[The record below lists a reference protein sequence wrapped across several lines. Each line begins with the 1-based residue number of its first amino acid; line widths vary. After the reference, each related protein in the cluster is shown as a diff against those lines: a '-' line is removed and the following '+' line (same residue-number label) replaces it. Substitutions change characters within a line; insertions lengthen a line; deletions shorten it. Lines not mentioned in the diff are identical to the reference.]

1 MPRYFFHIRSSD
13 GIIQDPDGTELPDI
27 VAARMEAELSA
38 RDLLADLL
46 RQGIRLDGQMF
57 EISDSDGKVLETLP
71 FRKVLRL

>member
-27 VAARMEAELSA
+27 DAARMEAELSA